1 MYHAG
6 GTDEDD
12 GDEHDDDADE
22 HDDDDDDE
30 AGGGEWERKLEFES
44 WNWANSSWEGDCMK
58 GPVDN
63 HNNHDDVDDDHDDD
77 DDFVPVY
84 LLYSTFF

>member
-1 MYHAG
+1 
-6 GTDEDD
+6 
-12 GDEHDDDADE
+12 
-22 HDDDDDDE
+22 
-30 AGGGEWERKLEFES
+30 
-44 WNWANSSWEGDCMK
+44 MK